1 VLAAEQR
8 TCLFRLR
15 LPSSGTLSKAFDRQM
30 RRVGWGW
37 DAEKLV
43 DRLPPAR
50 AALLNPGLSLQAFRL
65 SGVARH
71 AKRAVSRHCLLEHL
85 GGTLVVAGATAIQ
98 QQPGV

>member
-15 LPSSGTLSKAFDRQM
+15 RPSGGTLSKAIVRCEAW
-30 RRVGWGW
+30 VWGW

-43 DRLPPAR
+43 DRLPPPR

-71 AKRAVSRHCLLEHL
+71 AKRAVSGHCLLEHL
-85 GGTLVVAGATAIQ
+85 GGTLVVAGATSIQ
-98 QQPGV
+98 KHPGV

>member
-1 VLAAEQR
+1 
-8 TCLFRLR
+8 LFRLR
-15 LPSSGTLSKAFDRQM
+15 RPSGGTLSKALIVTCDAW
-30 RRVGWGW
+30 GWGW

-71 AKRAVSRHCLLEHL
+71 AKPAVSGHCLLEHL

-98 QQPGV
+98 